1 MGRITVHPVAVYTLD
16 VVVDEPLFIA
26 MEETLSGKIVQGR
39 VVRVRVYANAML
51 RDFDDERRLT
61 EVQRPLTS
69 TLETE
74 SSRIS
79 NSRIGRLCIAAD
91 YGKPTR

>member
-1 MGRITVHPVAVYTLD
+1 MAAPTDCCHSEFLGA
-16 VVVDEPLFIA
+16 
-26 MEETLSGKIVQGR
+26 
-39 VVRVRVYANAML
+39 VRVYANAML

-74 SSRIS
+74 SSRIA
-79 NSRIGRLCIAAD
+79 NGRIGRLCIAAD